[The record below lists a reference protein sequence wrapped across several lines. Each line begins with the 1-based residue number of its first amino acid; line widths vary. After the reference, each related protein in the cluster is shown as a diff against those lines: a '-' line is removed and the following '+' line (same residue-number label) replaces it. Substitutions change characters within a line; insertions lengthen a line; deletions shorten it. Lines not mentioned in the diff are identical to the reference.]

1 MFSVTTIEPR
11 YQETDQMG
19 IIHHSV
25 YPVWYELG
33 RVKFCDDIGF
43 PFHKIEER
51 GIHQALI
58 ELKVVYKKPTVFGET
73 YKLHTY
79 VKSMTKVKLVFGYK
93 LYNQQEELVNEG
105 ETLLAWLDKDLKP
118 LNLARHQPDI
128 YELLQKYHVKETA

>member
-1 MFSVTTIEPR
+1 MRSICTINPR
-11 YQETDQMG
+11 YQETDKMG

-51 GIHQALI
+51 NMYQALI
-58 ELKVVYKKPTVFGET
+58 ELKVKYMRPTVFGKT
-73 YKLHTY
+73 YKLHTFI
-79 VKSMTKVKLVFGYK
+79 KAMTKVKLIFGYE
-93 LYNQQEELVNEG
+93 LYNDQDELVNQG

-118 LNLARHQPDI
+118 LNIARYQPDI
-128 YELLQKYHVKETA
+128 YQLLLENFKQN